1 MATSTTTLVPG
12 AGSPSKT
19 SHSHTDESFVQEFLH
34 THSDVQFI
42 RFQWVDLSGILR
54 ARCLPESHALKLAR
68 TGQPLRCG
76 PITVHALAD
85 NSVMPDL
92 PRSGVHELH
101 PDWASLRTLGS
112 GSSAVYAA
120 VMCSIVERLPPNGN
134 RPDSSICPRTA
145 LTKILHLALQ
155 QWGVQFLVGF
165 EVELV
170 ILRDNKDK
178 NKMDGDPPFV
188 PLCSGPGHYCVA
200 STRDPAFHYLQ
211 ECVSELI
218 NAGVGVHDF
227 HVEGTLGQFEIAL
240 MPLPPMQAVDELV
253 RVHDM
258 LKTTVGRHGYTA
270 TMVPKLP
277 GLRQGSGEHIHV
289 SLAPTEHEEHFLAG
303 LLRHLPGL
311 CAVTMPYTQSYSRIG
326 KLEAGE
332 CADWGTENRD
342 VAVRKVE
349 CGHWEIRCADA
360 SANMYLALATI
371 LAAGLLGIQERQ
383 PLRLPDASAS
393 ASSVSDGSH
402 GTDAGSVEVPEKLPR
417 TFGDALQLLQ
427 ASVPR
432 LGEILQD
439 DILSRYVALKQVESA
454 RLAELDQEEVDRL
467 MVTFF

>member
-1 MATSTTTLVPG
+1 MATSTTTPVP
-12 AGSPSKT
+12 GSPSKIPGQG
-19 SHSHTDESFVQEFLH
+19 SHRGQSLVEEFLH
-34 THSDVQFI
+34 THPDVQFI
-42 RFQWVDLSGILR
+42 RYQWVDLSGILR
-54 ARCLPESHALKLAR
+54 ARCLPKSHTLKLAC
-68 TGQPLRCG
+68 TGQPLRCA
-76 PITVHALAD
+76 PITVQALAD
-85 NSVMPDL
+85 NSLMPNI

-101 PDWASLRTLGS
+101 PDWTSLRTLGS

-120 VMCSIVERLPPNGN
+120 VMCSLVEKLPQNGN
-134 RPDSSICPRTA
+134 KPDSSICPRTA
-145 LTKILHLALQ
+145 LKEILDLARH

-170 ILRDNKDK
+170 ILRDNKT
-178 NKMDGDPPFV
+178 KMDGDPPFV

-200 STRDPAFHYLQ
+200 SMRDPAFQYLQ

-227 HVEGTLGQFEIAL
+227 HVECTTGQFEIAL

-258 LKTTVGRHGYTA
+258 VKTTVSRHGYTA

-277 GLRQGSGEHIHV
+277 GLRQGSGQHIHV
-289 SLAPTEHEEHFLAG
+289 SLSPTEHEDHFLAG
-303 LLRHLPGL
+303 ILSHLPGI
-311 CAVTMPYTQSYSRIG
+311 CAVTMPYAKSYSRIG

-332 CADWGTENRD
+332 WADWGTENRD

-349 CGHWEIRCADA
+349 SGHWEIRCADA

-371 LAAGLLGIQERQ
+371 LAAGLLGIQDRQ
-383 PLRLPDASAS
+383 TLRLPDAS
-393 ASSVSDGSH
+393 SVSDG
-402 GTDAGSVEVPEKLPR
+402 TDADSVEVPEKLPR

-427 ASVPR
+427 ASLPR
-432 LGEILQD
+432 LGEILQSD
-439 DILSRYVALKQVESA
+439 LLTRYVALKHVESTQMA
-454 RLAELDQEEVDRL
+454 QLDQEEVDRL